1 MNIVS
6 RKNRHLDDD
15 NKPNYGQIHTFAE
28 YKNGGWAPPPLPT
41 VRLRT
46 VEVTLA
52 NYTLLES
59 EFIRDYDSF

>member
-28 YKNGGWAPPPLPT
+28 YKNGG
-41 VRLRT
+41 
-46 VEVTLA
+46 
-52 NYTLLES
+52 
-59 EFIRDYDSF
+59 